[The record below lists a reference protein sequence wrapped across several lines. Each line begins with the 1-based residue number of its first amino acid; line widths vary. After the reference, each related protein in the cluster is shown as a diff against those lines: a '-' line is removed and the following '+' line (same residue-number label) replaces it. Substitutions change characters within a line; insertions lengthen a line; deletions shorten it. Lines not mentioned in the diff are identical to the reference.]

1 MKIPRRQFLHLA
13 AGAVSLPAVSQN
25 RALFGAAATKGERAF
40 CGAATGGV
48 DSPLWVKSGAL
59 LPCPLSA
66 STSCGHGPS
75 SESDVMGQL
84 RPPAL
89 QKEDRG

>member
-1 MKIPRRQFLHLA
+1 MKIPRHLT

-48 DSPLWVKSGAL
+48 DSPLWVMGGCIELRTAWPHHLNNRTRWCAGSAWVKGVPSD
-59 LPCPLSA
+59 CVLS
-66 STSCGHGPS
+66 
-75 SESDVMGQL
+75 MG
-84 RPPAL
+84 
-89 QKEDRG
+89 